1 MAVRMLS
8 AFYFACI
15 FRLLRELKKAPES
28 CDPGAPVENGF
39 KPRSFLPAA
48 AFYPTSVRV
57 KKNTD
62 KLVDFSA
69 LLLRTRLFCRSLV
82 PFQAPPFSDGGLFS
96 STLRVKRQAP
106 PLPCF
111 VLDKKLTIPCC
122 YCGCRL
128 ECRSG
133 CLRGQY
139 GWPIFAGRLVGLAGC
154 AVKGYTPGDSCGPNP
169 RRLYCARCKQGV

>member
-1 MAVRMLS
+1 MDSNPA
-8 AFYFACI
+8 AFCQ
-15 FRLLRELKKAPES
+15 RRRSTQQVSELKKTQTNLSIFPLSS
-28 CDPGAPVENGF
+28 CEPDCSAAVWF
-39 KPRSFLPAA
+39 RSKPLRF
-48 AFYPTSVRV
+48 PT
-57 KKNTD
+57 
-62 KLVDFSA
+62 
-69 LLLRTRLFCRSLV
+69 
-82 PFQAPPFSDGGLFS
+82 GGLFS